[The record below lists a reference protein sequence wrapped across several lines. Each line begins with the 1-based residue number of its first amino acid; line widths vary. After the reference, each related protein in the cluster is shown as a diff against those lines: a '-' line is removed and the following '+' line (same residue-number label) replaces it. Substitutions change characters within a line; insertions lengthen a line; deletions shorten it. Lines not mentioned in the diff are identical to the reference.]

1 MKPLYLDRSNTQ
13 NESFSVAY
21 RKHPNFLKVWHY
33 HSELELVV
41 LLKSVGTR
49 FIGDHIG
56 AFTEGEIILIGK
68 NLPHMWLNDPVYFEE
83 DSKLKAEALVVHFKE
98 DFVGDSFLELP
109 EMKGLSKLLNN
120 AVRGIRFKG
129 EQNDRIIKKVKRLMQ
144 LNGFERVICFLQILQ
159 DLSLVPKYELLSSGS
174 YNDDFESSDKRK
186 LEPVYNYVIN
196 NFKNE
201 FALKDVALLAH
212 MNPSAFSRYFKR
224 VHRKTFTKYV
234 NELRVGFACKLL
246 LEEKYSKTDICFECG
261 FNNLSNFNRQFKVI
275 TSYSPSEY
283 LKMQRDIA

>member
-13 NESFSVAY
+13 NESFSVAH
-21 RKHPNFLKVWHY
+21 RKYPNFLKVWHY

-41 LLKSVGTR
+41 LVKSTGTQ

-56 AFTEGEIILIGK
+56 AFAEGEIILIGK
-68 NLPHMWLNDPVYFEE
+68 NLPHMMLNDPDYFEE
-83 DSKLKAEALVVHFKE
+83 DSKLRAEAIVVHFKE
-98 DFVGDSFLELP
+98 DFVGESFLEIP

-120 AVRGIRFKG
+120 SKRGIRFKG
-129 EQNDRIIKKVKRLMQ
+129 HQKHKILKKVKRLMQ
-144 LNGFERVICFLQILQ
+144 LSGFEKVIGFLQVLQ
-159 DLSLVPKYELLSSGS
+159 DLSSITDYELLTSLS
-174 YNDDFESSDKRK
+174 YIEGFDNSDKRR
-186 LEPVYNYVIN
+186 LEPVYNYIFN

-201 FALKDVALLAH
+201 FSLKDVAELAH

-224 VHRKTFTKYV
+224 VHHKTFTKYV
-234 NELRVGFACKLL
+234 NELRVGYACKLL

-261 FNNLSNFNRQFKVI
+261 FNNLSNFNRQFKTV

-283 LKMQRDIA
+283 LTKQLDIV

>member
-33 HSELELVV
+33 HVELELVV
-41 LLKSVGTR
+41 LLKSEGTR
-49 FIGDHIG
+49 FNGDHIG
-56 AFTEGEIILIGK
+56 AFAEGEIILIGK

-83 DSKLKAEALVVHFKE
+83 DSKLKAEAIVVHFKE
-98 DFVGDSFLELP
+98 DFVGKSFLNVP
-109 EMKGLSKLLNN
+109 EMKGVSKLLNN
-120 AVRGIRFKG
+120 AVRGIRFNG
-129 EQNDRIIKKVKRLMQ
+129 YQNDKIIKKVRRLMQ
-144 LNGFERVICFLQILQ
+144 LNGFERMICFLQVLQ
-159 DLSLVPKYELLSSGS
+159 DLSIVAHHELLTSPS
-174 YNDDFESSDKRK
+174 YIEDFESSDKRK
-186 LEPVYNYVIN
+186 LEPVYNYIIN

-201 FALKDVALLAH
+201 FSLKDVAQLAH

-224 VHRKTFTKYV
+224 VHHKTFTKYV
-234 NELRVGFACKLL
+234 NELRIGFACKLL

-261 FNNLSNFNRQFKVI
+261 FNNLSNFNRQFKAV

-283 LKMQRDIA
+283 LKMQHEIA